1 MSSDKSQLTVVSL
14 NAKIFSS
21 TSHPTGWLSLGWL
34 LSLQSSAS
42 FGIWGLLSL
51 IFMVKVL
58 SPQRE
63 QLCFVQTTA
72 KLSIILFGKQ
82 ILRVLLVAIE
92 SLSELFVSQC
102 L

>member
-1 MSSDKSQLTVVSL
+1 MAEPRLAFVIT
-14 NAKIFSS
+14 IFSLL
-21 TSHPTGWLSLGWL
+21 WYLG
-34 LSLQSSAS
+34 AA
-42 FGIWGLLSL
+42 
-51 IFMVKVL
+51 VKVL